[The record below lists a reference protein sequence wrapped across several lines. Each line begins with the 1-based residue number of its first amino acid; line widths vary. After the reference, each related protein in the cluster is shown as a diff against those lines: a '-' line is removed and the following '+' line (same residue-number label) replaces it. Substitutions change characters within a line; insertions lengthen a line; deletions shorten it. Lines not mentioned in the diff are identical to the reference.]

1 MTYFIFIQCS
11 ITFQNVSCY
20 GLLDLNT
27 ILSPP
32 TTGQYLEVAYYPGY
46 QYVAYRAEDPQQ
58 VASYKINQHISKGI

>member
-1 MTYFIFIQCS
+1 MLFNVLQI

-20 GLLDLNT
+20 GLLDLKT

-32 TTGQYLEVAYYPGY
+32 TSGQYIELAYYPGY

-58 VASYKINQHISKGI
+58 VAIFLFNQQISKGI

>member
-1 MTYFIFIQCS
+1 MLFNVLQI

-20 GLLDLNT
+20 GLLDLKT

-32 TTGQYLEVAYYPGY
+32 TSGQYIELAYYPGY

-58 VASYKINQHISKGI
+58 VVIFLFNQQISKGI

>member
-1 MTYFIFIQCS
+1 MLFNVLQI

-20 GLLDLNT
+20 GLLDLKT

-32 TTGQYLEVAYYPGY
+32 TSGQYIELSYYPGY

-58 VASYKINQHISKGI
+58 VVIFLFNQQISKGI